1 VFATMSLVDLKMLG
15 IGTAVA
21 VLIDATVVRGVLLPA
36 ALTLLRPKVLEPPPV
51 PREPAMAYLP
61 R

>member
-1 VFATMSLVDLKMLG
+1 MLG

-36 ALTLLRPKVLEPPPV
+36 ALTLLRPKVLEPVEAPTERV
-51 PREPAMAYLP
+51 PAYLP